1 MIQKPG
7 VSHELIRYMLCKE
20 KMGNNRNLKTYNILL
35 PIWMLIFLPTWLWL
49 VLIPANYL
57 IDRIVLRWS
66 LGDTPDKGLFCRKHT
81 WKICLAGFLSDFIG
95 ALIMFAVFM
104 ASAVSESGSSA
115 NAFLEKIAYGVGFNP
130 FGSLAGFLAVSLSVA
145 AAGAAIYLLDRRI
158 LIRAGLDIEQAK
170 KSAMRLALITAP
182 YLYYFPSEILYSSG
196 I

>member
-1 MIQKPG
+1 
-7 VSHELIRYMLCKE
+7 
-20 KMGNNRNLKTYNILL
+20 
-35 PIWMLIFLPTWLWL
+35 MLIFFPTWAWL

-66 LGDTPDKGLFCRKHT
+66 LGDMPDKGLFCRKHT

-104 ASAVSESGSSA
+104 ASSLGDNGASEES
-115 NAFLEKIAYGVGFNP
+115 FLYKTAYGVGFNP
-130 FGSLAGFLAVSLSVA
+130 FSSIMGFIIVTASIA

-158 LIRAGLDIEQAK
+158 LKRAGLDLEQAK
-170 KSAMRLALITAP
+170 KSALRLALITAP
-182 YLYYFPSEILYSSG
+182 YLYYFPSELLYRNG